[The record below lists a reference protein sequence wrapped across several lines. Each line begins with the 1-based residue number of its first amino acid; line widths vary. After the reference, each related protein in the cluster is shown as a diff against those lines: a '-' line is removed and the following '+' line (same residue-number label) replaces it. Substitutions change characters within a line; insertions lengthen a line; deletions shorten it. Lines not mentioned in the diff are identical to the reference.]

1 MILKPEKYTKLEVS
15 VLSVVTEILRIAR
28 SGVIRY
34 DELLKRVV
42 ERKGQEAKEN
52 FLPSLNFLFLLGK
65 VKYYKEDDILEFK
78 NEN

>member
-15 VLSVVTEILRIAR
+15 VLAVVAEILRIAR
-28 SGVIRY
+28 GGIIRY
-34 DELLKRVV
+34 DELLRRVL
-42 ERKGQEAKEN
+42 EKKGQEAKEN

-65 VKYYKEDDILEFK
+65 VKYYKEEDILEFK